1 MINIKFVFFRIK
13 DYFVHKFKIGYGKE
27 TIYYIGGSDTFPPPL
42 TQEEESAVISELG
55 GENDI
60 QSKSILIE
68 RNLRLVVYI
77 ARKFENTGKIG
88 RASCR
93 ERV

>member
-13 DYFVHKFKIGYGKE
+13 DYFVHKFKIGYRKE

-55 GENDI
+55 
-60 QSKSILIE
+60 
-68 RNLRLVVYI
+68 
-77 ARKFENTGKIG
+77 
-88 RASCR
+88 R
-93 ERV
+93 EKMIYNQNRY